1 MKYFAN
7 YLKKYPVE
15 GMEESKGKS
24 GPSDQ
29 DIDHTD
35 SVKVK
40 AS

>member
-7 YLKKYPVE
+7 YLKKYPE
-15 GMEESKGKS
+15 EAMEESKGKS

-29 DIDHTD
+29 VVDYHD